1 MARTTGPTEG
11 SGSVSLQLRGAD
23 DVGLAEQAGR
33 ESPALDL
40 VAQGGGADAEL
51 GGGLGEGE
59 HPLLLVGLVHQVGL
73 DLAEPAL
80 HRLAPALVGPGADL
94 V

>member
-1 MARTTGPTEG
+1 MARATGLAETG
-11 SGSVSLQLRGAD
+11 RAVSLQLLVGD
-23 DVGLAEQAGR
+23 YVGLAEEPGGQTAT
-33 ESPALDL
+33 LDL
-40 VAQGGGADAEL
+40 VAQGGCADAEF
-51 GGGLGEGE
+51 GCGLGEGE
-59 HPLLLVGLVHQVGL
+59 HPLLLGLGHEVGL